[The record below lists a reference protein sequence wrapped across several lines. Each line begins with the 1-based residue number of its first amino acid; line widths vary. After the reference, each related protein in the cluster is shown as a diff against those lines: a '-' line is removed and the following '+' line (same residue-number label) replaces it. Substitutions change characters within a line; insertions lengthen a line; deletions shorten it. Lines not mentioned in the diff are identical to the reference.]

1 MDIQTITAYNQDA
14 QSIAVLHATLIP
26 EKLYQQINSHFIKHG
41 QTADI
46 GCGIGRDSFYLQQQ
60 GYIVTGV
67 DASVAMLAQARELY
81 PSLNLHQD
89 YLPDLT
95 TLSENSFDNILC
107 SAVLM
112 HLNKQDVEKA
122 CLRLLALLKTN
133 GVLIITLRGTHQ
145 SDKREN
151 GKLYEEIDIAALC
164 QFFEQH
170 HANVVEHEIDL
181 EPKRQLTWHNLVIK
195 KIKSNHLEIA

>member
-14 QSIAVLHATLIP
+14 QSIAALHATLIP

-67 DASVAMLAQARELY
+67 DASVAMLTQARELY

-112 HLNKQDVEKA
+112 HLNKQDLEKA

-145 SDKREN
+145 ADKREN
-151 GKLYEEIDIAALC
+151 GKLYEDIDIAALC
-164 QFFEQH
+164 QLFENH
-170 HANVVEHEIDL
+170 HANLLEHEIDL

-195 KIKSNHLEIA
+195 KQPCLVG

>member
-1 MDIQTITAYNQDA
+1 MAY
-14 QSIAVLHATLIP
+14 T
-26 EKLYQQINSHFIKHG
+26 Y
-41 QTADI
+41 
-46 GCGIGRDSFYLQQQ
+46 Y
-60 GYIVTGV
+60 
-67 DASVAMLAQARELY
+67 
-81 PSLNLHQD
+81 HQD

-112 HLNKQDVEKA
+112 HLNKNDVEKA

-151 GKLYEEIDIAALC
+151 GKLYEEIDIKELC

-170 HANVVEHEIDL
+170 HSTILTLRGVSSFGHTPFLLANMYL
-181 EPKRQLTWHNLVIK
+181 F
-195 KIKSNHLEIA
+195 

>member
-14 QSIAVLHATLIP
+14 DKIAALHSTLIP
-26 EKLYQQINSHFIKHG
+26 HKLYQQINSHFIKQG

-60 GYIVTGV
+60 GYMATGV

-112 HLNKQDVEKA
+112 HLNKNDVEKA